1 MKPFDPNSAHVIK
14 MRDMHER
21 VLVLFGLSHVWKSH
35 VCDLEEPHHDIWPN
49 LQRLPFYGT
58 PPAFIDAVIPDPTLE
73 DLAVGTPSA
82 KILAKAEVSL
92 NNTTR
97 PSLFMDNSD
106 DESDDDGNACV
117 EIPLVTPIRSAAVI
131 PSSREL
137 YCSHSRGKG
146 IMFDDAAAPSAGLS
160 RPRPSSSFVPS
171 LRDVSGD
178 AIHTDFF
185 LFSAGHYYA
194 TYPKGGV
201 AGNCEFTREEW
212 DAPYQPTIRVLTNEV
227 FKDPSICKTMMSV
240 LHCIMMSHGGELL
253 ARYCGLLQSYH
264 EYVFS
269 VDSRLKGYEER
280 IAGLTGL
287 ELQVSALKRLVSGIN
302 DKLSSSN
309 ASFAKSKAKGKER
322 KKKIKSLTKSL
333 DNLHAKGEL
342 ISLAASVGFEGA
354 LSMHRTK
361 DEFAAISE
369 HVGEPLFVIL
379 QLEPEKLALSA
390 NVPASRDARVVPTSS
405 VVASEQNEEW
415 VNVMVD
421 GPDPGMIDGATHAKS
436 ESAFV
441 QGTSYVLD
449 EVAEVT
455 VVGSECVSS
464 SPGDVVVAL
473 SVGEKVD
480 GSLPS
485 SATNEE
491 TIANPFRV

>member
-1 MKPFDPNSAHVIK
+1 
-14 MRDMHER
+14 MHAR
-21 VLVLFGLSHVWKSH
+21 GVVLVSELSGIIYGKS
-35 VCDLEEPHHDIWPN
+35 
-49 LQRLPFYGT
+49 
-58 PPAFIDAVIPDPTLE
+58 PDEL
-73 DLAVGTPSA
+73 G
-82 KILAKAEVSL
+82 IC
-92 NNTTR
+92 NTTR

-106 DESDDDGNACV
+106 DESDDDDDACV
-117 EIPLVTPIRSAAVI
+117 EILLVTPIRSAAVI

-137 YCSHSRGKG
+137 YCSHSSGQG
-146 IMFDDAAAPSAGLS
+146 M
-160 RPRPSSSFVPS
+160 SSEDSNFN
-171 LRDVSGD
+171 
-178 AIHTDFF
+178 DFF

-212 DAPYQPTIRVLTNEV
+212 DAPYQPTIGVLTKKV
-227 FKDPSICKTMMSV
+227 FKDPTVYKTMVDQFPTSGQMVRVESLSDDQLTMKMSV
-240 LHCIMMSHGGELL
+240 LYCMMMSHGGELL
-253 ARYCGLLQSYH
+253 ARYRGLLQSHH

-269 VDSRLKGYEER
+269 ADSRLKGYEER

-287 ELQVSALKRLVSGIN
+287 ELQVSALNEAGFLGLMTNFPPPMLLLQSPRL
-302 DKLSSSN
+302 
-309 ASFAKSKAKGKER
+309 
-322 KKKIKSLTKSL
+322 
-333 DNLHAKGEL
+333 
-342 ISLAASVGFEGA
+342 SVGFEGA

-421 GPDPGMIDGATHAKS
+421 GPDPRMIDGATHAKS

-473 SVGEKVD
+473 SVV
-480 GSLPS
+480 
-485 SATNEE
+485 
-491 TIANPFRV
+491 